1 MDLMTE
7 AEVSYHAI
15 RNSVAF
21 AEEPELH
28 CLKLTG
34 SQAFDALD
42 VVCPCDIFLQDGQ
55 MKHTLLLD
63 DKGIPFADVYVCREG
78 ENAYLL
84 GYGPN
89 ADKIVAW
96 ITGHVPG
103 IADFSIIN
111 LSKSHDSLALDGP
124 YAWELCAEV
133 FGPDVLGL
141 PYLGMRVLDEMLVFR
156 AGRTGE
162 YGYHLLVPS
171 DEKNTWVE
179 NLFTTGEAFEMVCAD
194 ESVRSQCVL
203 ENFFFDIDREG
214 QYRLTPLELQLQWR
228 LSSQKTAYPGAEAIA
243 SLRQSGWT
251 RRLTCFTTPD
261 FVNPDAAITCDGEMV
276 GRVLVSGYSPM
287 RGDYVGKAL
296 LHQPY
301 WYAGLDAFRVGDCPL
316 KTISAPAINNLSLKV
331 SPYRHSFHTQ
341 EEDLT

>member
-1 MDLMTE
+1 MTE

-63 DKGIPFADVYVCREG
+63 DKGTPFADVYVCREG

-141 PYLGMRVLDEMLVFR
+141 PYLGMLVLDEVLVFR

-162 YGYHLLVPS
+162 YGYHLLVPI
-171 DEKNTWVE
+171 DKKNAWIEK
-179 NLFTTGEAFEMVCAD
+179 LLATGAAFEMARTNA
-194 ESVRSQCVL
+194 SVRAQCVL
-203 ENFFFDIDREG
+203 ENFFFDINREG
-214 QYRLTPLELQLQWR
+214 QYGLTPLELQLQWR
-228 LSSQKTAYPGAEAIA
+228 LSSQKTTYPGAEAIHT
-243 SLRQSGWT
+243 LRQSGWT
-251 RRLTCFTTPD
+251 RRLTCFTTPEL
-261 FVNPDAAITCDGEMV
+261 VNPDEEITCDGEMV
-276 GRVLVSGYSPM
+276 GHVLTAGYSPV

-296 LHQPY
+296 LRQPY
-301 WYAGLDAFRVGDCPL
+301 WHAGLDAFQIGDCPL

-331 SPYRHSFHTQ
+331 SPYRHSFHTR
-341 EEDLT
+341 EGDMT

>member
-1 MDLMTE
+1 MTE
-7 AEVSYHAI
+7 TEVSYHAI

-21 AEEPELH
+21 AEEPELR

-34 SQAFDALD
+34 SQSLDALD
-42 VVCPCDIFLQDGQ
+42 AVCPCDLFLQEGQ
-55 MKHTLLLD
+55 MKHTLLLS
-63 DKGIPFADVYVCREG
+63 DKGVPFADVYVCREG

-84 GYGPN
+84 GYGSS
-89 ADKIVAW
+89 AHEIAIW
-96 ITGHVPG
+96 ITDRATD
-103 IADFSIIN
+103 IADFSIVDFG
-111 LSKSHDSLALDGP
+111 KSHDSLALDGP

-141 PYLGMRVLDEMLVFR
+141 PYLGMRVLDETLVFR

-162 YGYHLLVPS
+162 YGYHLIVPTNQK
-171 DEKNTWVE
+171 DAWIE
-179 NLFTTGEAFEMVCAD
+179 NLFATGAAFEMAQAD
-194 ESVRSQCVL
+194 ESVRAQCVL
-203 ENFFFDIDREG
+203 ENFFFDIHREG
-214 QYRLTPLELQLQWR
+214 QYGLTPLELQLQWR
-228 LSSQKTAYPGAEAIA
+228 LSSQKTTYPGAKAISA
-243 SLRQSGWT
+243 LRQSGWT

-261 FVNPDAAITCDGEMV
+261 FVNPEAAITCDGEMV

-301 WYAGLDAFRVGDCPL
+301 WHAGLDAFQVGNSPL
-316 KTISAPAINNLSLKV
+316 RTISAPAIDNLSLKV
-331 SPYRHSFHTQ
+331 SPYRHSFHTR